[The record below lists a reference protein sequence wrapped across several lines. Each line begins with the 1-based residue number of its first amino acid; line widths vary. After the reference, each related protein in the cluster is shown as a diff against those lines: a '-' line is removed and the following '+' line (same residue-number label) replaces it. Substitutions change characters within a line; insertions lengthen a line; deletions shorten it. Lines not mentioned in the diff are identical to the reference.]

1 MEVRELYEHSR
12 RAEGAGAELPMDESA
27 VSGKISVVAV
37 NAGDGVQ
44 AGQVLVEFK

>member
-1 MEVRELYEHSR
+1 
-12 RAEGAGAELPMDESA
+12 MDESA

-44 AGQVLVEFK
+44 AGQVLVEFE